1 MFFEKIHPFYF
12 FLAFAVGL
20 FYCYIT
26 NPKPELVMK
35 FPSPQNAGKIV
46 YHDKENNCYKYK
58 ADKVSCPSDKKMIK
72 DQPIQEDFKASPK

>member
-26 NPKPELVMK
+26 NPKPEIVMK
-35 FPSPQNAGKIV
+35 FPSPKNVGSIV

-58 ADKVSCPSDKKMIK
+58 ADKVACPSNPKLVK
-72 DQPIQEDFKASPK
+72 DQPIQEDFKGMTK